1 MSGSRFVSDTY
12 VPRLGVGTGLAL
24 WGFRV
29 CALRGVRC
37 CAIVQGFRRAFGDEA
52 PGVLS
57 DMLAFARVVGFDGRR
72 KVTVALPDCA
82 RVTADEV
89 SITAMF
95 AAAQAQDAGAR
106 DAHLLWILARSPTD
120 EVSQLVARIADAFA
134 RQGLRIA
141 APPTAA
147 RTKASERPSLSV
159 AAGGRA

>member
-1 MSGSRFVSDTY
+1 MSGSRFVADVH
-12 VPRLGVGTGLAL
+12 VPQLGTGAGLAL

-29 CALRGVRC
+29 CALRGIKC
-37 CAIVQGFRRAFGDEA
+37 CAIVQGFKSAFGDEA
-52 PGVLS
+52 PSVLS

-72 KVTVALPDCA
+72 KVTVALPDCT
-82 RVTADEV
+82 RVTADEI

-134 RQGLRIA
+134 RQGLRIM
-141 APPTAA
+141 APPTVA
-147 RTKASERPSLSV
+147 RTRASQRPSLSV

>member
-12 VPRLGVGTGLAL
+12 VPRLGAGTGLAL

-72 KVTVALPDCA
+72 KVTLGKPDCA
-82 RVTADEV
+82 RMTADEV
-89 SITAMF
+89 SIAAMF
-95 AAAQAQDAGAR
+95 AAAQAHDAAAR
-106 DAHLLWILARSPTD
+106 DAHLLWILAKPPTD
-120 EVSQLVARIADAFA
+120 EVCELVTRIADAFA
-134 RQGLRIA
+134 AQGLRIVPPPAVVATQA
-141 APPTAA
+141 AA
-147 RTKASERPSLSV
+147 KPSLSV